1 MLTFN
6 VSKRERVQRFQ
17 TYPPRQYIYVRASIE
32 ALALVRS
39 QAHKGEHTRTH
50 TRNAIQSVRIGLLIK
65 RVSTRTASI

>member
-32 ALALVRS
+32 ALVLV
-39 QAHKGEHTRTH
+39 QASAQRLVHEHAHTRLYY
-50 TRNAIQSVRIGLLIK
+50 IQSARIGLLIK
-65 RVSTRTASI
+65 